1 MRILV
6 AGVGN
11 VFLGDDGF
19 GVAVAGH
26 LARTDLPGG
35 VEVKDFGIR
44 GVHLAYELTG
54 GGYDVTIL
62 VDAVSRDG
70 PPGILYV
77 LEPSAGDVPRSF
89 ADAHSMT
96 PETVLSLV
104 GVLGGEAGRVL
115 LVGCQ
120 PADTSPGMRLSPPVA
135 DAVARAAD
143 LVVELAGQQIAMALA
158 TAGHEE
164 ERTC

>member
-19 GVAVAGH
+19 GVAVARH
-26 LARTDLPGG
+26 LARADLPGE
-35 VEVKDFGIR
+35 VEVRDFGIR

-54 GGYDVTIL
+54 GGYDTTIL

-70 PPGILYV
+70 PPGTLYV
-77 LEPSAGDVPRSF
+77 LEPSAGDVPGSF

-104 GVLGGEAGRVL
+104 GVLGGEAGHIL

-120 PADTSPGMRLSPPVA
+120 PADTSPGMELSAPVA
-135 DAVARAAD
+135 DAVGRAAD

-158 TAGHEE
+158 SAGHEE